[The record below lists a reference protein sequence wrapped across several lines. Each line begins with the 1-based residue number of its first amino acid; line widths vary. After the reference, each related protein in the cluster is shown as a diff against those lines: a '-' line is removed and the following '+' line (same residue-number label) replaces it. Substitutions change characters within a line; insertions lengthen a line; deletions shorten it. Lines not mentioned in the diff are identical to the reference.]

1 VLDLAN
7 DICTAIHE
15 FKRSELDLMPFDG
28 EGEGDDGG
36 GDGDDDDDGDRP
48 PLRGPQLLK
57 GRPQIAAPT
66 VRVTSLRTALEA
78 ALEAGGSPRNVI
90 VASVHLCHATAI
102 HELLRYEDMRHGWR
116 VLNPGR
122 TNAAVLADN
131 TLRVICAGILPSLAE
146 DPTGNRYL
154 AMLRRYADQVKRCAE
169 SLGGSSR
176 TNVSALADLLLHYIG
191 VAGRHPA
198 VDVSALVASSNGFL
212 TRIANLRSQQV
223 TILEDA

>member
-1 VLDLAN
+1 
-7 DICTAIHE
+7 
-15 FKRSELDLMPFDG
+15 MPFDG
-28 EGEGDDGG
+28 EGEG
-36 GDGDDDDDGDRP
+36 DDDDGDRP
-48 PLRGPQLLK
+48 PLRGPQLLR

-66 VRVTSLRTALEA
+66 VRVTSFRTALEA